1 MSANYSKTL
10 TAAEIKT
17 DLTDIATLGNNI
29 NSVTNGISS
38 GTTVSPIASSSLGN
52 QSKLAKKLVAGYN
65 LSTGCYTIDTTYTD
79 TTMGDTTTVTEKMVG
94 SNGSLLSI
102 CATGASSSAVM
113 YAKMNTATIE
123 ITQSSSTPNA
133 KLTSKSEIKYN
144 ITLNSKDSITGMKF
158 NMVGSMNEDVTKP
171 KAFNLYTE
179 YNITMDMTAMIAMDT
194 TSATSSMMT
203 GSMTLYF
210 MNGTYKCVFDV
221 SKLSSNASCDLS
233 HNNVSVGTLSDDGSG
248 NLVVKDIDG
257 NIVPADS
264 TITGL

>member
-1 MSANYSKTL
+1 
-10 TAAEIKT
+10 
-17 DLTDIATLGNNI
+17 
-29 NSVTNGISS
+29 
-38 GTTVSPIASSSLGN
+38 
-52 QSKLAKKLVAGYN
+52 
-65 LSTGCYTIDTTYTD
+65 
-79 TTMGDTTTVTEKMVG
+79 
-94 SNGSLLSI
+94 
-102 CATGASSSAVM
+102 
-113 YAKMNTATIE
+113 
-123 ITQSSSTPNA
+123 
-133 KLTSKSEIKYN
+133 
-144 ITLNSKDSITGMKF
+144 MKF